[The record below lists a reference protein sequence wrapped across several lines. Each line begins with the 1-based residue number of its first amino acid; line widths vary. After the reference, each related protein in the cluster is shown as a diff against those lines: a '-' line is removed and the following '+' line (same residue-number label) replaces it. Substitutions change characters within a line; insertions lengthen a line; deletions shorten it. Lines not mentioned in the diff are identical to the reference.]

1 VRRSWIAVDDGAE
14 GGPESKSDE
23 RVVDEEGKNKRSCV
37 RTKSISMISS
47 EKKSFSIEIGIQW
60 CSYQ

>member
-23 RVVDEEGKNKRSCV
+23 RVVDEEGNKRSCV

-47 EKKSFSIEIGIQW
+47 EKESFNIEIGIQW